1 MHKIFDNMLTDELKR
16 FSWGRKRRKEFQ
28 EEGRKNKEGMAYAKH
43 YDVPYYM
50 KHPTTEAR
58 ARVNESAEHSSTRIN
73 NVVLCLE
80 LFQSVLLSHLERTS

>member
-1 MHKIFDNMLTDELKR
+1 MNSVFKKK
-16 FSWGRKRRKEFQ
+16 KRRKGFQ
-28 EEGRKNKEGMAYAKH
+28 EEGRKKKEGMAYAKH

-80 LFQSVLLSHLERTS
+80 LSQSVLLSHLKRTSCFYPCDKYKKP